1 MIFLDRKKE
10 PVYDSDIYDRVEYSN
25 AVKEIYDSIENF
37 DDYFGD
43 ILTFELHY
51 KDGTTQTV
59 LVDISLDKNGKY
71 TIDYSIN

>member
-25 AVKEIYDSIENF
+25 AVKEIYDGIENF

-43 ILTFELHY
+43 TLTFELHY
-51 KDGTTQTV
+51 KDGTIQTV
-59 LVDISLDKNGKY
+59 FVNISLDKNGKY